1 MVKKAVVT
9 RVTGNG
15 TWEGQYGLMY
25 KWEIE
30 FDNGDFGNA
39 MTKSNIQTTWK
50 QGEEIEYELI
60 EKVTSNGSFFNVKAI
75 QSKPPGGFGG
85 GGGGGF
91 KKDPVTEARITRM
104 SVLNRA
110 VDLACAGKINNEQIV
125 TWAEHFESWV
135 LKATPKISE

>member
-30 FDNGDFGNA
+30 FDNGDYGNA
-39 MTKSNIQTTWK
+39 MTKSNTQTTWS
-50 QGEEIEYELI
+50 QGEEVEYELI
-60 EKVTSNGSFFNVKAI
+60 EKVTSNGTFYNVKAI
-75 QSKPPGGFGG
+75 QSKPPGGF
-85 GGGGGF
+85 GGGGF

-110 VDLACAGKINNEQIV
+110 VDLACAGKITNEHIV
-125 TWAEHFESWV
+125 QWAEHFESWV
-135 LKATPKISE
+135 QKATTKINE